1 MRSLRLVLTLVV
13 SCLSLFA
20 SPSGCVDAKKNRNS
34 ELDQYRIILSGLDKE
49 NPTLCETKG
58 LFENTR
64 SMLSE
69 LKKDQIFLRDSLMSI
84 LKIYAKRL
92 LVAYKEFKS
101 SNQKFPIKC
110 SYPAIE
116 LKNCYWQALVFE
128 DKIDFEIKDL
138 EYIIQSK

>member
-1 MRSLRLVLTLVV
+1 MSLKLGLTFFASYLFV
-13 SCLSLFA
+13 FA
-20 SPSGCVDAKKNRNS
+20 SPSGCSDTKKNRNS
-34 ELDQYRIILSGLDKE
+34 EVEQYRIILSGVDKE
-49 NPTLCETKG
+49 NQTLCEVKG

-64 SMLSE
+64 TMLSE

-84 LKIYAKRL
+84 LKIYARRL

-110 SYPAIE
+110 AYLTIDM
-116 LKNCYWQALVFE
+116 KNCYWHTIVFE

-138 EYIIQSK
+138 EYVIQSK